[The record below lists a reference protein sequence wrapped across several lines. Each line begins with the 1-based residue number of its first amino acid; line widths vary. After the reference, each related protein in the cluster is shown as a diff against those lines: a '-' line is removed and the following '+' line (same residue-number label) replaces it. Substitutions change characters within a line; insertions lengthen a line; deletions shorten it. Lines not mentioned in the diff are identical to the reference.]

1 METMK
6 NTYVHHKE
14 TSYTVYFTVED
25 KTFMAIDKDGMI
37 LYPPPAEINPYL

>member
-1 METMK
+1 MIT
-6 NTYVHHKE
+6 TFIHHKE
-14 TSYTVYFTVED
+14 DSYVVYYSTED